1 MGPPDEGSSVEQRAL
16 QHNQA
21 GLLTFSDDGIV
32 RYANDRLH
40 DWLGLEPASLPGQ
53 HVDRLLTPASRI
65 FHTTHFFPLLKLHG
79 HAREVHMLLRDAAG
93 ADLPVLVSAVRE
105 MAATPLNHCSMMPMR
120 RRTEFEAAL
129 VDARKAAEAATVAK
143 DQFLAMVSHE
153 LRAPLSAITGWVGL
167 ARSGKLD
174 ALQQQR
180 ALETIER
187 NAQAQAQLIEDLLDV
202 SRIVSG
208 QMRMTLQP
216 IELAAVVE
224 SACETVRP
232 AAGVKQIDLICS
244 LDRNAGL
251 VHADPARV
259 HQIVWNLLA
268 NAVKFTPVGGRV
280 EVRLLRIGLNVRVRV
295 ADTGPGIDPAQLPHL
310 FDRFWQADQSGRTE
324 GSGIGLGLSICKH
337 LVELHGGT
345 ISVESAG
352 IGKGTAF
359 TIELPVIENS
369 LEGRGDAGVSPE
381 WLPKDG

>member
-1 MGPPDEGSSVEQRAL
+1 MGPPDGDPPIEQRAL

-40 DWLGLEPASLPGQ
+40 DWLGLEPSSLPGQ
-53 HVDRLLTPASRI
+53 HVDRLLTPASRV
-65 FHTTHFFPLLKLHG
+65 FHTTHFFPLLRLHG
-79 HAREVHMLLRDAAG
+79 HAHEVHMLLRDAAG

-105 MAATPLNHCSMMPMR
+105 TAATPLNHCSMMTMR
-120 RRTEFEAAL
+120 RRKEFEAAL

-153 LRAPLSAITGWVGL
+153 LRAPLNAITGWVGL

-174 ALQQQR
+174 AQQHER

-187 NAQAQAQLIEDLLDV
+187 NAHEQARLIEDLLDV
-202 SRIVSG
+202 SRIIRG
-208 QMRMTLQP
+208 QMRVSLQP
-216 IELAAVVE
+216 MELTAVVE
-224 SACETVRP
+224 SACEAVLP
-232 AAGVKQIDLICS
+232 AARVKQIDLVCS
-244 LDRNAGL
+244 VDRNAGL
-251 VHADPARV
+251 VHADPRRV
-259 HQIVWNLLA
+259 QQILWNLLA
-268 NAVKFTPVGGRV
+268 NAVKFTPHSGRV
-280 EVRLLRIGLNVRVRV
+280 EAALLRVGLNVRVQV
-295 ADTGPGIDPAQLPHL
+295 SDTGPGIDPAQLPHV

-352 IGKGTAF
+352 TGKGTVF
-359 TIELPVIENS
+359 TVELPVIANS
-369 LEGRGDAGVSPE
+369 GSA
-381 WLPKDG
+381 